1 MDPENEITTTETET
15 PQVETPPA
23 DAAEDPMLK
32 AMDEGIAA
40 ADESPAPQVDPA
52 DDAQPEEV
60 EPQEAEPE
68 PEAAD
73 PVESEISELK
83 LSERSAKRFR
93 ELSDEV
99 KQLAPLREAAEKAGV
114 DLGDLPTVF
123 ARAKERD
130 EFVDMVSSTGASP
143 EQFGKTLDY
152 LTDIH
157 AAAKGDVEAA
167 ERAYATLLPEVTA
180 LAKLLG
186 KEIGGVVDPLDGH
199 DDLKDAVDQGD
210 ITRQHALELA
220 RARAQGN
227 LRENTTRQQ
236 QEQAKA
242 QQEQQQALDWLVR
255 FDQHMTSADQTYAAK
270 RPVLD
275 ALVANIRQT
284 LPPSAWPEAVQRAY
298 ASIPTVQAPAKPRP
312 GPVRA
317 NIPPARMEQ
326 VEYGSIE
333 DALEAGIRA
342 ASL

>member
-1 MDPENEITTTETET
+1 MDPENEIKTPETET
-15 PQVETPPA
+15 TQVETPPA

-52 DDAQPEEV
+52 DDTQPEEV

-93 ELSDEV
+93 ELADEV

-130 EFVDMVSSTGASP
+130 EFVEMVSSTGASP
-143 EQFGKTLDY
+143 EQFGRALDY
-152 LTDIH
+152 LADIH
-157 AAAKGDVEAA
+157 AAVKGDVEAA
-167 ERAYATLLPEVTA
+167 ERAYAALLPEVTA

-186 KEIGGVVDPLDGH
+186 KEISGVVDPLEGH
-199 DDLKDAVDQGD
+199 DDLKTAVEDGD

-220 RARAQGN
+220 RARTQGS

-255 FDQHMTSADQTYAAK
+255 FDQHMISADQTYAAK
-270 RPVLD
+270 RPILD

-298 ASIPTVQAPAKPRP
+298 ASIPTVQAPARPRP

>member
-1 MDPENEITTTETET
+1 MDEDEKLTPETAE
-15 PQVETPPA
+15 VPPA

-40 ADESPAPQVDPA
+40 ADESPAPEA
-52 DDAQPEEV
+52 GDDAES
-60 EPQEAEPE
+60 EPA
-68 PEAAD
+68 PEAAQTEEEEAPD
-73 PVESEISELK
+73 PVESEITELK

-99 KQLAPLREAAEKAGV
+99 KQLAPLRDAAEKAGV
-114 DLGDLPTVF
+114 NLDDLPTVF

-130 EFVDMVSSTGASP
+130 EFVEMVSSTGASP

-186 KEIGGVVDPLDGH
+186 KEIGGVVDPLEGH
-199 DDLKDAVDQGD
+199 DDLREAVEDGD

-227 LRENTTRQQ
+227 LRENTSRQQ
-236 QEQAKA
+236 QEA
-242 QQEQQQALDWLVR
+242 QQAQQALDWLVR
-255 FDQHMTSADQTYAAK
+255 FDQYMTANDASYGAK
-270 RPVLD
+270 RPMLD
-275 ALVANIRQT
+275 ALVANIRAT
-284 LPPSAWPEAVQRAY
+284 LPPTAWPEAVQRAY
-298 ASIPTVQAPAKPRP
+298 ASIPTVQAAKPRP

-326 VEYGSIE
+326 VEYSTME

-342 ASL
+342 ATL